1 MNDLLSGR
9 KRKNVCSTFFYIKTK
24 KIFFSNV
31 KFIGK
36 KEGAQKLVG
45 INGKNFLKTY
55 KYRFEKTI
63 NNVRIYKDDF
73 ISKMKMTN

>member
-1 MNDLLSGR
+1 MLDIFLH
-9 KRKNVCSTFFYIKTK
+9 KNQKNFFFKH
-24 KIFFSNV
+24 V

-36 KEGAQKLVG
+36 KEGTQKLVG
-45 INGKNFLKTY
+45 INGKFFLKTN

-63 NNVRIYKDDF
+63 DNVPIYKDDF